1 MMACMCCQAGERRA
15 NLEDSYYLHRFL
27 SDYRDLISWIHDMKT
42 IISANDLAK
51 DVTGAESLLE
61 KHQEHKVDSISLV

>member
-1 MMACMCCQAGERRA
+1 
-15 NLEDSYYLHRFL
+15 
-27 SDYRDLISWIHDMKT
+27 MKT

-61 KHQEHKVDSISLV
+61 KHQEHKVTCYDL